1 MCNARKQLLN
11 PAQQEQLVLLAAL
24 LLRLLVGL
32 WPYSGAGHPPK
43 FGDYEAQRH
52 WMEVA
57 IHLPPSEWYAESE
70 FMNSSYWPLDYPP
83 LSGYQ
88 SFIHGKWLQAFEP
101 GAVAL
106 LRSHGYETASSKL
119 LMRLTVL
126 ASDLLISFPAALV
139 CVHILYGREA
149 SSSRVFALAA
159 TLLNPAALIID
170 HGHFQY
176 NCISLGLTIAAA
188 AAIIGQ
194 AHVVGSVLFCL
205 ALSHKQMTLYYA
217 PAFFA
222 HLLGNCLQRPTAAGK
237 VGGVLKLGTA
247 VILAFA
253 VAWYPWTSDSPQAVV
268 QVLRRIFPLRRGLY
282 EDYVAN
288 FWCATS
294 VAIKWKQLVHDA
306 AMAPLC
312 AAITLAAAVPSMAQ
326 QILAPSPKGL
336 LLAMANSGFA
346 FFMFSYQVHEK
357 SVLLPLLPVTLLAG
371 YLPTACLW
379 FVPAAMVSMYPLL
392 KRDGLS
398 LPYAALLLL
407 WCGTVW
413 PWGLEVRCGLKGPL
427 GHGSCS
433 GEKADS
439 KSGGGS
445 MQQQQQ
451 QQQQQQLAKA
461 EGKRGFEKGRPQRS
475 ALDRLQTL
483 GLLGVACGLSGLH
496 LAQATLQPPGHLPWL
511 YDRAFITASFV
522 GLSALAC
529 SLQVAQW
536 VVCRPFTSSTTQQA
550 FREKML

>member
-1 MCNARKQLLN
+1 
-11 PAQQEQLVLLAAL
+11 VLLAAL

-43 FGDYEAQRH
+43 YGDYEAQRH

-57 IHLPPSEWYAESE
+57 IHLPPSEWYSESE

-101 GAVAL
+101 EAVAL
-106 LRSHGYETASSKL
+106 LHSHGYETASSKL

-126 ASDLLISFPAALV
+126 VSDLLIFFPASLA
-139 CVHILYGREA
+139 CVRILYGQEP

-176 NCISLGLTIAAA
+176 NCISLGLTTAAA

-205 ALSHKQMTLYYA
+205 ALSHKQMALYYA

-222 HLLGNCLQRPTAAGK
+222 HLLGKCLQKPTAAGK
-237 VGGVLKLGTA
+237 VGGVLKLGAT
-247 VILAFA
+247 VVLTFA
-253 VAWYPWTSDSPQAVV
+253 VAWYPWTSNSPQAVV
-268 QVLRRIFPLRRGLY
+268 QVIRRIFPLRRGLY

-294 VAIKWKQLVHDA
+294 VAIKWKQLINDA

-312 AAITLAAAVPSMAQ
+312 AGITLAAAMPSMAH
-326 QILAPSPKGL
+326 QIWAPSPKGL

-371 YLPTACLW
+371 YLPSACLW
-379 FVPAAMVSMYPLL
+379 FVPVSMVSMYPLL
-392 KRDGLS
+392 ARDGLS

-407 WCGTVW
+407 WCGSVW
-413 PWGLEVRCGLKGPL
+413 PLASEVGCELRGSLGL
-427 GHGSCS
+427 GSFS
-433 GEKADS
+433 VGEADR
-439 KSGGGS
+439 KLGGGS

-451 QQQQQQLAKA
+451 QTKGV
-461 EGKRGFEKGRPQRS
+461 GKRGFERGRAQGLS
-475 ALDRLQTL
+475 GQSQTI
-483 GLLGVACGLSGLH
+483 GMVGSMCGLVGLH
-496 LAQATLQPPGHLPWL
+496 LAQATLQPPSHLPWL
-511 YDRAFITASFV
+511 YDRAFITASFA
-522 GLSALAC
+522 GLAAIAC
-529 SLQVAQW
+529 CLQVAQW
-536 VVCRPFTSSTTQQA
+536 LVCRPSSKQSATERA
-550 FREKML
+550 VRDKMQ